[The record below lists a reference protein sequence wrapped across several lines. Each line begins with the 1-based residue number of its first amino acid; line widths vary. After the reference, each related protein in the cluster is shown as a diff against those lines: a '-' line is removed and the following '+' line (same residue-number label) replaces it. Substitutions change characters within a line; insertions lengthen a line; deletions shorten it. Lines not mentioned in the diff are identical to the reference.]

1 MATSDQ
7 TSSRSQGSFNGNV
20 RRIAFGSIVSQIVSF
35 ASLPIIGR
43 LYGPAAVGS
52 AAMIQAISLILNQIA
67 PLGFDAAVQIPKS
80 NLVSRQLIVLAMAS
94 TVILSLA
101 GAAVVMGLAN
111 VVPAL
116 GDVHTLP
123 LGGGLL
129 AILTILQAL
138 NLVLSTWTSRCERFG
153 ALGRNRV
160 LVSLTLSGFQVG
172 LAFVMPRDA
181 VPLVLAVV
189 LSLIVGNIN
198 LVLSTRDLLFAKHPA
213 LLNRKR
219 LLALVRR
226 YRRFPL
232 YVLPTNL
239 LNIASWQL
247 PPILITH
254 FFGPTVTGYYSLSMR
269 AIQAPLNMV
278 AGSVSQVFFQGAA
291 RAYDEDKL
299 KPLLNQTYRQLL
311 GVALVPSV
319 ALFFHAD
326 QAIAFLFGKRWE
338 QAGVF
343 TQYLAPWALAWFTT
357 TCISSTL
364 TVTRRQHTLLICSM
378 GIFVARVTAV
388 FVGGF
393 AKSSLLAVQLLGTL
407 ALIAYAVTQAMV
419 FVAAETTLQEW
430 WSDVRS
436 ILRRQRVALVLVV
449 ISGFL
454 PLPSSVALAVVAAS
468 ALPALMMVMPD
479 RIRKRLPLG
488 TKAATR

>member
-1 MATSDQ
+1 MATSGQ
-7 TSSRSQGSFNGNV
+7 TSSQSQGSFNGNV
-20 RRIAFGSIVSQIVSF
+20 RRIAFGSIVSQIVSL
-35 ASLPIIGR
+35 ASLPVIGR

-80 NLVSRQLIVLAMAS
+80 NLVSRQLILLAMFS
-94 TVILSLA
+94 TVVLSLA
-101 GAAVVMGLAN
+101 GTAVVMGLASF
-111 VVPAL
+111 VSAFDEVR
-116 GDVHTLP
+116 TLP

-129 AILTILQAL
+129 AVITILQAL
-138 NLVLSTWTSRCERFG
+138 NLVLSTWTSRCERFSV
-153 ALGRNRV
+153 LGRNRV

-172 LAFVMPRDA
+172 LAFVMPRNA
-181 VPLVLAVV
+181 LPLILAIV

-198 LVLSTRDLLFAKHPA
+198 LVLSTRDLLFAKHPS

-254 FFGPTVTGYYSLSMR
+254 FFGSTVTGYYSLSMR

-291 RAYDEDKL
+291 RAYDDGRL

-311 GVALVPSV
+311 GVALVPTV

-326 QAIAFLFGKRWE
+326 QAIALLFGKRWE

-364 TVTRRQHTLLICSM
+364 TVTRRQHTLLACSM
-378 GIFVARVTAV
+378 VIFAARVSAV

-419 FVAAETTLQEW
+419 FVAAETTFGEW

-436 ILRRQRVALVLVV
+436 ILQRQGIALALVT

-454 PLPSSVALAVVAAS
+454 PLPSPVALVVLAVS

-479 RIRKRLPLG
+479 RIRKRIPFG
-488 TKAATR
+488 PRAASR